1 MVVLLFAGVEKKT
14 DEVKCPSR
22 LGKQNAEHIAELF
35 RNQKMENGICTLKM
49 AD

>member
-1 MVVLLFAGVEKKT
+1 VLLLAGVEKKT
-14 DEVKCPSR
+14 DEVKCPLR
-22 LGKQNAEHIAELF
+22 LGKENAEHIAELF